1 MTREGFL
8 VGLDVAL
15 ELQTPLAS
23 GVFMQVCGNAAS
35 YQRASEEPF
44 RESNSN
50 CSEEFLRGLI
60 KDKLLPFPSV
70 CIGQFPFRVSLETL
84 KWRS

>member
-1 MTREGFL
+1 MIVTREGFL
-8 VGLDVAL
+8 VGLDMAV

-35 YQRASEEPF
+35 YQTASEEPF
-44 RESNSN
+44 SESNPN

-60 KDKLLPFPSV
+60 KDDQLLPFPSV
-70 CIGQFPFRVSLETL
+70 CIGFPLAFLWKL
-84 KWRS
+84 